1 MLILQR
7 NIVLLSFR
15 LFQELVSHYD
25 IIDVILNKIVLWL
38 DVFID
43 LQWLRN
49 DLYQLIARTLVF
61 DRDKIIAR

>member
-49 DLYQLIARTLVF
+49 DLYQLIARTLIL
-61 DRDKIIAR
+61 DRGDIIAR

>member
-38 DVFID
+38 YVFIN

-49 DLYQLIARTLVF
+49 DLYQLIARTLIM
-61 DRDKIIAR
+61 DRGDIIAR